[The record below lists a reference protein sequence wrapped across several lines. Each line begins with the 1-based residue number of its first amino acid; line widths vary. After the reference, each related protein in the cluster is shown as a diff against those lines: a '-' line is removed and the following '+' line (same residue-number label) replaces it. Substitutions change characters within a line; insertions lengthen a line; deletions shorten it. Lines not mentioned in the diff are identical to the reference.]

1 MTIRVE
7 TVAKYSRQNT
17 GRHFLDSGDHYGR
30 IYDAPVMS
38 ERVMWNKWGE
48 LAISVTHMLAEFAE
62 VHPIHKQFYQW
73 DKRQAENLPWF
84 EGADRFMRERG
95 YECAARDNTYNA
107 QTDLDQNFVWEIWV
121 PEHESTHD
129 WFYADDAI
137 VALYLHT
144 GCDVRGGYSSPL
156 FVQFTGEGVIPFSFS
171 AHLYSSD
178 LPEDEA
184 DRIGYG
190 YSDYPIGELEKLG
203 YQFTGEFEGDR
214 AEWKHTD
221 TGKIISV
228 YAEFDC
234 Y

>member
-121 PEHESTHD
+121 PEGEGSLD

-156 FVQFTGEGVIPFSFS
+156 FVQFTGEGVIPFTFS

-203 YQFTGEFEGDR
+203 YEFTGEFEGDR

>member
-95 YECAARDNTYNA
+95 YECAARDNTCNG
-107 QTDLDQNFVWEIWV
+107 QHDLDQNFVWEIWV
-121 PEHESTHD
+121 PEGEGSLD

-156 FVQFTGEGVIPFSFS
+156 FVQFTGEGVIPFTFS

-203 YQFTGEFEGDR
+203 YEFTGEFEGDR

>member
-1 MTIRVE
+1 MNIQ
-7 TVAKYSRQNT
+7 TVTKYTRQNT

-30 IYDAPVMS
+30 IYDAPVMP
-38 ERVMWNKWGE
+38 ERVSWNKWGE

-62 VHPIHKQFYQW
+62 VHPIHQPFYRW
-73 DKRQAENLPWF
+73 DTQQAENLPWF

-95 YECAARDNTYNA
+95 YECAARDNTCNG
-107 QTDLDQNFVWEIWV
+107 QHDLDQNFVWEIWV
-121 PEHESTHD
+121 PEHESAHD

-156 FVQFTGEGVIPFSFS
+156 FVQFTGEGVIPFTFS

-203 YQFTGEFEGDR
+203 YEFTGEFEGDR

>member
-1 MTIRVE
+1 MNIQ
-7 TVAKYSRQNT
+7 TVTKYSRQNT

-62 VHPIHKQFYQW
+62 VHPIHKQFYRW
-73 DKRQAENLPWF
+73 DKRQAESLPWF

-107 QTDLDQNFVWEIWV
+107 QTDLDQDFVWEIWV
-121 PEHESTHD
+121 PEGEGSLD

-156 FVQFTGEGVIPFSFS
+156 FVQFTGEGVIPFTFS

-203 YQFTGEFEGDR
+203 YEFTGEFEGDR